1 MHHIPHTGD
10 LPNTMFTAAHSAV
23 RFEPFNYLDSDP
35 SVASYQQIRV
45 KYNEDLSVESVDNF
59 PEIVVNGTSG

>member
-23 RFEPFNYLDSDP
+23 RFEPFNYLDNDP
-35 SVASYQQIRV
+35 SVASFQQVRV
-45 KYNEDLSVESVDNF
+45 NYNEDLSVAIVDTF
-59 PEIVVNGTSG
+59 PEIVANGTSG